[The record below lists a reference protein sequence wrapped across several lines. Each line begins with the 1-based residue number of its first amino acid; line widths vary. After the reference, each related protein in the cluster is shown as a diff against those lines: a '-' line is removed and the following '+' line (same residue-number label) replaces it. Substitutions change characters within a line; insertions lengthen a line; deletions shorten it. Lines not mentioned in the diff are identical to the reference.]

1 MDFVGGYMAFMGCYR
16 VRGGSM
22 DGPEIGSDYKKA
34 LSEAGD
40 WGCYMYMQ
48 GETVPKETN
57 RVTLSKDKKDAWGIP
72 LLVTHVEYDHNDELL
87 TKDFMDQGLE
97 TLSSVGVKD
106 IVVENR
112 HWAPGR
118 DIHEMG
124 GCRMGK
130 DPKTSMLNRWN
141 QLYECKNVFVTDGA
155 CMTSTGIQSP
165 SIFYMALTARAANFA
180 ISELKKQNL

>member
-1 MDFVGGYMAFMGCYR
+1 
-16 VRGGSM
+16 M

-34 LSEAGD
+34 LSEAGG

-48 GETVPKETN
+48 GETVPKESNQIYLT
-57 RVTLSKDKKDAWGIP
+57 KDKKDAWGIP
-72 LLVTHVEYDHNDELL
+72 LLVTNVAYDHNDELL
-87 TKDFMDQGLE
+87 MKDFMDQGVE
-97 TLSSVGVKD
+97 ILSNGGVKD
-106 IVVENR
+106 IEVQNR

-124 GCRMGK
+124 GYRMGK
-130 DPKTSMLNRWN
+130 DLKTAMLNRWN

-165 SIFYMALTARAANFA
+165 SIFYMALTARVAQFA
-180 ISELKKQNL
+180 IGELKKQNL